1 MNESQRAKLFADLL
15 QEVILQEDLHNEVID
30 DIYQSPSTGPRTK
43 TAPPCGCVS
52 KCGDVSNHDENTI
65 LEGIVLDAD
74 DRTFESSV
82 LQDNI
87 QFARRAG
94 FSNL

>member
-1 MNESQRAKLFADLL
+1 MDEVKRAKLLADLL
-15 QEVILQEDLHNEVID
+15 QEVTLQDGRIQDVID
-30 DIYQSPSTGPRTK
+30 DIYQSPSAEPRTK
-43 TAPPCGCVS
+43 SDSPCGCVS
-52 KCGDVSNHDENTI
+52 ECGDVSNHDENTI

-94 FSNL
+94 YSNL